1 MGIAVHSCTV
11 FIGLSVPSHPDCV
24 FVPHTVTL
32 PTRWSFWNNDVNCW
46 FLHCPHCVVSSICAV
61 SLSRCPPTLSVPSPW
76 LGALLMP
83 PSSHH
88 RKYPCLDLCVGLCVT
103 VYVFVWGI
111 SARVLACCALTA
123 RSFGFVSRMDVSLNG
138 NWWVCTGSIRR
149 RSRHVSFA
157 VSTDVRYEML
167 SSYFSVYW
175 HFKDISQCEC
185 WNQFLANWT
194 LILITLA
201 F

>member
-1 MGIAVHSCTV
+1 MGIAVLSCTV

-32 PTRWSFWNNDVNCW
+32 PTCWSFWNNDVNCW
-46 FLHCPHCVVSSICAV
+46 FLHCPRCVVSSICAV

-83 PSSHH
+83 PSSRH

-138 NWWVCTGSIRR
+138 NWWVCMAQ
-149 RSRHVSFA
+149 H
-157 VSTDVRYEML
+157 
-167 SSYFSVYW
+167 
-175 HFKDISQCEC
+175 
-185 WNQFLANWT
+185 
-194 LILITLA
+194 
-201 F
+201 